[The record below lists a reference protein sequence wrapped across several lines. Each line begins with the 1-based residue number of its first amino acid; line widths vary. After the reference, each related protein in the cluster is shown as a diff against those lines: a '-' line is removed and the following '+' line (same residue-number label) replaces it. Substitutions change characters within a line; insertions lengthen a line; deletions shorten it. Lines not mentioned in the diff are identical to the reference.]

1 MSIWGGI
8 TGGLLGFVVLG
19 PIGALV
25 GSVIG
30 SNLSSRSKRK
40 RPNNFDKQVAFFAAL
55 FACLAKIAKADGRVD
70 ESEIKKIEEII
81 SIKLNLNK
89 EHRKFA
95 INIFQKA
102 KDDNVSFESY
112 ASNIYQILSSSQN
125 SLLVFYEILFELALA
140 DGILH
145 PKEDELLK
153 KIPRIFRFDKNVYK
167 SLYEKYVDQ
176 NRNYYE
182 VLGLS
187 ENSSFSEIKK
197 AYLKKRKE
205 FHPDTLIGKGLP
217 EEFIGKAK
225 EKFIE
230 IQEAYE
236 AVSYTHLTL
245 PTILRV

>member
-236 AVSYTHLTL
+236 ALEK
-245 PTILRV
+245 RFQKW

>member
-187 ENSSFSEIKK
+187 ENSSFTEIKK

-236 AVSYTHLTL
+236 ELEK
-245 PTILRV
+245 RFQK

>member
-8 TGGLLGFVVLG
+8 TGGLLGFAVFG

-30 SNLSSRSKRK
+30 SNISSKSKRR
-40 RPNNFDKQVAFFAAL
+40 RPNNFDQQVSFFAAL

-70 ESEIKKIEEII
+70 EAEIKKIEEII
-81 SIKLNLNK
+81 SSKLNLNK
-89 EHRKFA
+89 EHRHFA

-102 KDDNVSFESY
+102 KEDNISFEAY
-112 ASNIYQILSSSQN
+112 ASNLYQILSSSPN

-145 PKEDELLK
+145 PNEDALLK
-153 KIPRIFRFDKNVYK
+153 KIPRIFRFDEKVYK
-167 SLYEKYVDQ
+167 SLYEKFVDKTKD
-176 NRNYYE
+176 YFE
-182 VLGLS
+182 TLGVN
-187 ENSSFSEIKK
+187 EHASFKEIKK
-197 AYLKKRKE
+197 AYLIKRKE

-217 EEFIGKAK
+217 EEFIEKAK

-236 AVSYTHLTL
+236 ELEKRYQK
-245 PTILRV
+245 

>member
-81 SIKLNLNK
+81 SIKFNLNK

-140 DGILH
+140 DGVLH

-197 AYLKKRKE
+197 A
-205 FHPDTLIGKGLP
+205 
-217 EEFIGKAK
+217 
-225 EKFIE
+225 
-230 IQEAYE
+230 
-236 AVSYTHLTL
+236 
-245 PTILRV
+245 

>member
-125 SLLVFYEILFELALA
+125 TLLVFYEILFELALA

-187 ENSSFSEIKK
+187 ENSSFTEIKK

-236 AVSYTHLTL
+236 ELEK
-245 PTILRV
+245 RFQK

>member
-30 SNLSSRSKRK
+30 SNISSRPKRR
-40 RPNNFDKQVAFFAAL
+40 RPNNFDQQVAFFAAL

-70 ESEIKKIEEII
+70 EAEIKKIEEII
-81 SIKLNLNK
+81 SRKLNLNR
-89 EHRKFA
+89 ENRNFA

-102 KDDNVSFESY
+102 KDDNISFEAY
-112 ASNIYQILSSSQN
+112 ASNLYEILSTSPN
-125 SLLVFYEILFELALA
+125 SLLVFYEMLFELALA
-140 DGILH
+140 DGVLH
-145 PKEDELLK
+145 PNEEVLLR
-153 KIPRIFRFDKNVYK
+153 KIPRIFRFDEKVYK
-167 SLYEKYVDQ
+167 SLYEKFVDK
-176 NRNYYE
+176 RNDYFKT
-182 VLGLS
+182 LGIN
-187 ENSSFSEIKK
+187 ENSSFKEIKK

-205 FHPDTLIGKGLP
+205 FHPDILIGKGLP
-217 EEFIGKAK
+217 EEFIEKAK

-236 AVSYTHLTL
+236 ELEKRHQK
-245 PTILRV
+245 

>member
-30 SNLSSRSKRK
+30 SNVSSSTKRR
-40 RPNNFDKQVAFFAAL
+40 RPNNFDQQVAFFAAL

-70 ESEIKKIEEII
+70 EAEIKKIEEII
-81 SIKLNLNK
+81 SSKLNLNR
-89 EHRKFA
+89 EHRNFA

-102 KDDNVSFESY
+102 KDDNVSFEAY
-112 ASNIYQILSSSQN
+112 ASNLYKVLSSSPN
-125 SLLVFYEILFELALA
+125 SLLIFYEMLFELALA

-145 PKEDELLK
+145 PDEDKLLK
-153 KIPRIFRFDKNVYK
+153 QIPSIFRFSENVYR
-167 SLYEKYVDQ
+167 SLYEKFVDKT
-176 NRNYYE
+176 NDYFKILA
-182 VLGLS
+182 VD
-187 ENSSFSEIKK
+187 ENSTFDEIKK

-217 EEFIGKAK
+217 EEFIEKAK

-236 AVSYTHLTL
+236 ELEK
-245 PTILRV
+245 RFQK

>member
-70 ESEIKKIEEII
+70 ESEIKKVEEII

-187 ENSSFSEIKK
+187 ENSSFTEIKK

-236 AVSYTHLTL
+236 ELEK
-245 PTILRV
+245 RFQK

>member
-8 TGGLLGFVVLG
+8 TGGLLGFAVLG

-30 SNLSSRSKRK
+30 SRISGNSSRKRL
-40 RPNNFDKQVAFFAAL
+40 NNFDRQVAFFAAL
-55 FACLAKIAKADGRVD
+55 FACLAKLAKADGRVD
-70 ESEIKKIEEII
+70 EAEVQKIEEII
-81 SIKLNLNK
+81 SKKLNLSG
-89 EHRKFA
+89 EHRNFA

-102 KDDNVSFESY
+102 KDDKNSFEAY
-112 ASNIYQILSSSQN
+112 ASNLYKILSSSPN

-153 KIPRIFRFDKNVYK
+153 KIPHIFNFDQSVYINF
-167 SLYEKYVDQ
+167 YEKYVSQ
-176 NRNYYE
+176 NKSYYKI
-182 VLGLS
+182 LGVK
-187 ENSSFSEIKK
+187 ENSPFEDIKK
-197 AYLKKRKE
+197 SYLKKRKE

-217 EEFIGKAK
+217 EEFIEKAK

-236 AVSYTHLTL
+236 ELEKIHQKW
-245 PTILRV
+245 

>member
-70 ESEIKKIEEII
+70 KSEIKKIEEII

-102 KDDNVSFESY
+102 KDDNISFESY

-176 NRNYYE
+176 NRNYFE

-187 ENSSFSEIKK
+187 EDSSFTEIKK

-225 EKFIE
+225 QKFIE

-236 AVSYTHLTL
+236 ELEKRL
-245 PTILRV
+245 QK

>member
-30 SNLSSRSKRK
+30 SNISSRSKRK

-70 ESEIKKIEEII
+70 EAEIKKIEEII
-81 SIKLNLNK
+81 SSKLNLNK
-89 EHRKFA
+89 EHRNFA
-95 INIFQKA
+95 INIFQRA
-102 KDDNVSFESY
+102 KDDNVSFEAY
-112 ASNIYQILSSSQN
+112 ASNLFQVLSSSPN
-125 SLLVFYEILFELALA
+125 SLLVFYEMLFELALA
-140 DGILH
+140 DGVLH
-145 PKEDELLK
+145 PNEDNLLK
-153 KIPRIFRFDKNVYK
+153 KIPRIFRFDENVYK
-167 SLYEKYVDQ
+167 SLYEKFVDKT
-176 NRNYYE
+176 NDYFKT
-182 VLGLS
+182 LGVN
-187 ENSSFSEIKK
+187 ENATFNEIKK

-205 FHPDTLIGKGLP
+205 FHPDTLMGKGLP
-217 EEFIGKAK
+217 EEFIEKAK

-236 AVSYTHLTL
+236 ELEKRY
-245 PTILRV
+245 

>member
-25 GSVIG
+25 GNVIG
-30 SNLSSRSKRK
+30 SNFSSRSKRK

-102 KDDNVSFESY
+102 KDDNVSFDSY
-112 ASNIYQILSSSQN
+112 ASQLAKLLKQSPN
-125 SLLVFYEILFELALA
+125 SLVIFYELLFELALA
-140 DGILH
+140 DGVLH
-145 PKEDELLK
+145 PNEEKLLK
-153 KIPRIFRFDKNVYK
+153 RVPKIFGFSDQLYDQLFQMKQFYRLVLLILLIDQQLFHQMEMKKKHLPRD
-167 SLYEKYVDQ
+167 
-176 NRNYYE
+176 
-182 VLGLS
+182 
-187 ENSSFSEIKK
+187 
-197 AYLKKRKE
+197 
-205 FHPDTLIGKGLP
+205 
-217 EEFIGKAK
+217 
-225 EKFIE
+225 
-230 IQEAYE
+230 
-236 AVSYTHLTL
+236 
-245 PTILRV
+245 

>member
-30 SNLSSRSKRK
+30 SNLSSRSKRR
-40 RPNNFDKQVAFFAAL
+40 RPNNFDQQVAFFAAL
-55 FACLAKIAKADGRVD
+55 FACLAKMAKADGRVD
-70 ESEIKKIEEII
+70 EAEIKKIEEII
-81 SIKLNLNK
+81 SRKLNLNK
-89 EHRKFA
+89 EHRHFA

-102 KDDNVSFESY
+102 KDDGVSFEAY
-112 ASNIYQILSSSQN
+112 ATNLYQVLSSSPN
-125 SLLVFYEILFELALA
+125 SLLVFYEMLFELALA
-140 DGILH
+140 DGVLH
-145 PKEDELLK
+145 PNEDELLK
-153 KIPRIFRFDKNVYK
+153 QIPRIFRFDENVYK
-167 SLYEKYVDQ
+167 SLYEKFVDKT
-176 NRNYYE
+176 NDYFKT
-182 VLGLS
+182 LGVN
-187 ENSSFSEIKK
+187 EKATFNEIKK

-217 EEFIGKAK
+217 EEFIEKAK

-236 AVSYTHLTL
+236 ELEKRHQK
-245 PTILRV
+245 

>member
-30 SNLSSRSKRK
+30 SNISSKSKR
-40 RPNNFDKQVAFFAAL
+40 RRSNNFDQQVAFFAAL

-70 ESEIKKIEEII
+70 EAEIKKIEEII
-81 SIKLNLNK
+81 SSKLNLK
-89 EHRKFA
+89 REHRHFA

-102 KDDNVSFESY
+102 KDDGISFEAY
-112 ASNIYQILSSSQN
+112 ATNLYQILSSSPN

-140 DGILH
+140 DGVLH
-145 PKEDELLK
+145 PNEDELLK
-153 KIPRIFRFDKNVYK
+153 QIPRIFRFDENVYK
-167 SLYEKYVDQ
+167 SLYEKFVDKTKD
-176 NRNYYE
+176 YFKT
-182 VLGLS
+182 LGVN
-187 ENSSFSEIKK
+187 EKATFNEIKK

-217 EEFIGKAK
+217 EEFIEKAK

-236 AVSYTHLTL
+236 ELEKRHQK
-245 PTILRV
+245 

>member
-30 SNLSSRSKRK
+30 SNLSSRSKRN

-102 KDDNVSFESY
+102 KDDNISFESY
-112 ASNIYQILSSSQN
+112 ASNLYQILSSSQN

-145 PKEDELLK
+145 PKEEELLK
-153 KIPRIFRFDKNVYK
+153 KIPRIFRFDKKVYQ
-167 SLYEKYVDQ
+167 SLYEKYIDQ
-176 NRNYYE
+176 NRNYFE
-182 VLGLS
+182 VLGLT
-187 ENSSFSEIKK
+187 ENSSFTEIKK

-236 AVSYTHLTL
+236 ELEK
-245 PTILRV
+245 RFQK

>member
-176 NRNYYE
+176 NRNYFE

-236 AVSYTHLTL
+236 ELEK
-245 PTILRV
+245 RFQK

>member
-205 FHPDTLIGKGLP
+205 FHPDTLIGRGLP

-236 AVSYTHLTL
+236 ALEK
-245 PTILRV
+245 RFQK